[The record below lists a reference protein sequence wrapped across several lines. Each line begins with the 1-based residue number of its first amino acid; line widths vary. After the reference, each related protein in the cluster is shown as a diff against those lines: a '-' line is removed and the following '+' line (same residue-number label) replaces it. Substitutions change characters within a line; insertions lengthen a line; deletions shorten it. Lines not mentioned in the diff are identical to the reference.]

1 MQQNCTVLPD
11 LDHLNNYFVSVGQI
25 LSSKLPKI
33 ENNTKIANNKKT
45 MFVYPTD
52 EFEVSKI
59 LKNVKSK
66 KNTGEDGISN
76 EMLKCCSPKL
86 EPHFATLFNNCIE
99 EGIFLDCFKRAKV
112 IPFYKTGDRK
122 DPRNYKPISLLS

>member
-1 MQQNCTVLPD
+1 MQKKEASFKKLGPISKFKTILPDIKIKKTYQMQQNCTVLPD
-11 LDHLNNYFVSVGQI
+11 LEHLNNYFVSVGQI

-76 EMLKCCSPKL
+76 EMVKCCSPKL

-99 EGIFLDCFKRAKV
+99 
-112 IPFYKTGDRK
+112 
-122 DPRNYKPISLLS
+122 